1 MRILA
6 IETSCDETAIAV
18 IEATGNPLK
27 NERVFHDE
35 QGRITFTVLSNL
47 VLSQVKLHAKY
58 GGVFPSLAKRE
69 HAKNLIPLFK
79 KALEQSFGVSGSQ
92 IKKQKQIQN
101 PKIKTINKILEREP
115 ELLKQFLSYV
125 PSIGKPPIDA
135 IAVTYGP
142 GLEPA
147 LWVGINFA
155 KALQEIWNIPLIPIN
170 HMEGHLFSALLKK
183 SEKEFSISPST
194 WFDCAPSTKLR
205 INHHELLGTRNFQFP
220 MMALLISGGHT
231 ELVLTKNWFEY
242 EIVGETKDDAAG
254 EAFDKV
260 ARMLG
265 LPYPGGPEIAKFAKQ
280 WKSQIARNKSQT
292 YPKSEIRLPRP
303 MLNSGDFNFSFSG
316 LKTAVLYTL
325 KKIPPLTDRIK
336 KEIAHEFQ
344 EAVADVLT
352 EKTIRASKY
361 YKVKTILV
369 GGGVS
374 ANTRLNEVLTE
385 RLGEKM
391 PDTTLYFAPRELT
404 GDNALMIAV
413 AGYMHSLNTPH
424 ATSSDANSITAN
436 GSMRIS

>member
-147 LWVGINFA
+147 LCVGINFA
-155 KALQEIWNIPLIPIN
+155 KALSAVWDIPIVAVN
-170 HMEGHLFSALLKK
+170 HMEGH
-183 SEKEFSISPST
+183 I
-194 WFDCAPSTKLR
+194 
-205 INHHELLGTRNFQFP
+205 
-220 MMALLISGGHT
+220 
-231 ELVLTKNWFEY
+231 VLSL
-242 EIVGETKDDAAG
+242 
-254 EAFDKV
+254 
-260 ARMLG
+260 M
-265 LPYPGGPEIAKFAKQ
+265 
-280 WKSQIARNKSQT
+280 
-292 YPKSEIRLPRP
+292 
-303 MLNSGDFNFSFSG
+303 
-316 LKTAVLYTL
+316 
-325 KKIPPLTDRIK
+325 
-336 KEIAHEFQ
+336 
-344 EAVADVLT
+344 
-352 EKTIRASKY
+352 
-361 YKVKTILV
+361 
-369 GGGVS
+369 
-374 ANTRLNEVLTE
+374 
-385 RLGEKM
+385 
-391 PDTTLYFAPRELT
+391 DT
-404 GDNALMIAV
+404 
-413 AGYMHSLNTPH
+413 
-424 ATSSDANSITAN
+424 
-436 GSMRIS
+436 